1 MPFPL
6 GGILGGLVATRA
18 GHAIS
23 TAAST
28 APVQTFLRSP
38 IIQGGQFGI
47 GYTGGAYLGYGA
59 TNTWDPF
66 GLHRPKYKYRKQSFR
81 MAYGMSGY
89 GSYRRRYT
97 RFRRYR
103 RYGRYSRFSRYRRR
117 PMYRRRSY
125 Y

>member
-1 MPFPL
+1 MVGTLVAAGL
-6 GGILGGLVATRA
+6 GGILMGL
-18 GHAIS
+18 
-23 TAAST
+23 
-28 APVQTFLRSP
+28 
-38 IIQGGQFGI
+38 
-47 GYTGGAYLGYGA
+47 GYTSGAYAGYGFW
-59 TNTWDPF
+59 NNPKVDPF
-66 GLHRPKYKYRKQSFR
+66 QVHKGKSYKGQRMQLSG